1 MKDPEAKRAALA
13 MVAEGYCEPHEAAE
27 VAGVSLQLMHAWLK
41 RAGMDWRRTRKR
53 ALAKRFARHVA
64 NGARLT
70 QRAAK
75 RSDRDAQ
82 RALADDLARET
93 RLRATEPRSIDRKR
107 AARRFIDR
115 AVHEFD
121 TREAAREAAGLAGPR
136 VQGGGGLGSGDAV
149 ADPPAH
155 PLPEV
160 RSQQDR

>member
-41 RAGMDWRRTRKR
+41 RAGIDWRRIRKR
-53 ALAKRFARHVA
+53 ALAKRFARHMA

-82 RALADDLARET
+82 GALADDLEREAA
-93 RLRATEPRSIDRKR
+93 LRRDGPRGVDRKR
-107 AARRFIDR
+107 AARRFAER
-115 AVHEFD
+115 AVHDFD
-121 TREAAREAAGLAGPR
+121 VREAAREAAGVAPAR
-136 VQGGGGLGSGDAV
+136 VRRSGGVGTGEAAAV
-149 ADPPAH
+149 VRAR
-155 PLPEV
+155 PLPAV
-160 RSQQDR
+160 RE